1 MDNCPICLEKIQ
13 RREIATACQHH
24 YHQKCLDKWLRR
36 SKECPCC
43 RQVVNYKIIVRHTRS
58 RTAPRRE
65 KIVILRLEYLMALYE
80 LSIREEDKQQIIKKM
95 LSKIFINRIVLKKNT
110 VFWRKL
116 GKFKLTHIEDNNEYY
131 KNLFTRWKIKFN

>member
-1 MDNCPICLEKIQ
+1 MDNCPICLQEIKIK
-13 RREIATACQHH
+13 EIDTNCQHN
-24 YHQKCLDKWLRR
+24 YHQKCLDKWLRK
-36 SKECPCC
+36 SKECPIC
-43 RQVVNYKIIVRHTRS
+43 RRVVNYKIVVRHTRS

-80 LSIREEDKQQIIKKM
+80 LSIREDEKQQIIKKM

-116 GKFKLTHIEDNNEYY
+116 GKFKLTHIDDNNKYY
-131 KNLFTRWKIKFN
+131 KNLFTRWKIKFS